1 MTTTTDAGLS
11 AVTNLLIG
19 ATSVSVDAVAVGT
32 GNNESVTATSLG
44 NEQFRS
50 NSSNTNVDIQSTGT
64 ATVEFALEVV
74 AGSDVPV
81 GTQITEIAA
90 FVNGSGGGGT
100 MLVIDSFPAVTLQS
114 GDIERFTIP
123 FEALRGVSN

>member
-11 AVTNLLIG
+11 VVADLLIG
-19 ATSVSVDAVAVGT
+19 ATSTPVDALAVGT
-32 GNNESVTATSLG
+32 GSNESAAATSLA

-50 NSSNTNVDIQSTGT
+50 NVSNTNVDIQSTGA
-64 ATVEFALEVV
+64 ATVEFAIGVV

-81 GTQITEIAA
+81 GTQITEVAA
-90 FVNGSGGGGT
+90 FFNGSGGGGT

-114 GDIERFTIP
+114 GNIERFTIP